1 MPAPQSCWAAPAP
14 VLACAA
20 NVEYCVVKCSW
31 PQEGQRTS
39 FASAER
45 RNSFSNRVPQSSQE
59 YSKIGMLYDN
69 RFSHNPFAAA
79 DSGTHD
85 IFRL

>member
-1 MPAPQSCWAAPAP
+1 
-14 VLACAA
+14 
-20 NVEYCVVKCSW
+20 
-31 PQEGQRTS
+31 
-39 FASAER
+39 
-45 RNSFSNRVPQSSQE
+45 
-59 YSKIGMLYDN
+59 MLYDN